1 MGVHWGAA
9 GEGGGGQQ
17 WGGGATTW
25 WGEGVIAR
33 GFNSGGV
40 FNL

>member
-9 GEGGGGQQ
+9 GEGGGGLQ

-40 FNL
+40 FKL